1 MPYMQFLK
9 CQEERKGERKRKEGG
24 ETEDKRKE
32 NENKKE
38 GN

>member
-1 MPYMQFLK
+1 MQFLK
-9 CQEERKGERKRKEGG
+9 CQEERKGEIKRKEGG